1 MTSLGL
7 FALVIGL
14 ASLFALLNERL
25 LRLPLTIG
33 ILVFSLLAAA
43 LLLLAEAV
51 LPGSG
56 AAQAR
61 ALLAQIDLPHTLL
74 DGALAFLLFAGAQT
88 VDVRA
93 LWGRRYS
100 VLALAVLGTLL
111 AVLLF
116 AGGIWGVF
124 GLLGFSISFPWC
136 VVLGAILA
144 PTDPVSVVGMLR
156 RLGLPGPIQALFAGE
171 SLLNDGVGVVIFT
184 VALSVAIDGG
194 SAHASRLAEAF
205 VWEVGGGLL
214 VGLAGGGLALAA
226 LRAVRDHH
234 VELLISL
241 ALASGVYSGA
251 AAWGMSGPIAVVA
264 AGLMLGAPVA
274 QAALTPQGRVDLAGF
289 WSHVDEILN
298 ALLFVIIGLQLVALS
313 FALPVVAAA
322 CIALPLAVLVRG
334 ASVLLATLPLYV
346 LRRERLG
353 VLAVLTGGG
362 LRGGISLAL
371 ALSLPAGP
379 ERELLLCVS
388 YSVVVFTI
396 LVQGMTIQPLVR
408 KFYPV
413 GQTGAEKG

>member
-1 MTSLGL
+1 
-7 FALVIGL
+7 
-14 ASLFALLNERL
+14 
-25 LRLPLTIG
+25 
-33 ILVFSLLAAA
+33 
-43 LLLLAEAV
+43 
-51 LPGSG
+51 
-56 AAQAR
+56 
-61 ALLAQIDLPHTLL
+61 
-74 DGALAFLLFAGAQT
+74 
-88 VDVRA
+88 
-93 LWGRRYS
+93 
-100 VLALAVLGTLL
+100 
-111 AVLLF
+111 
-116 AGGIWGVF
+116 
-124 GLLGFSISFPWC
+124 
-136 VVLGAILA
+136 
-144 PTDPVSVVGMLR
+144 
-156 RLGLPGPIQALFAGE
+156 
-171 SLLNDGVGVVIFT
+171 
-184 VALSVAIDGG
+184 
-194 SAHASRLAEAF
+194 
-205 VWEVGGGLL
+205 
-214 VGLAGGGLALAA
+214 GGLALAA
-226 LRAVRDHH
+226 LQAVRDHH

-289 WSHVDEILN
+289 WSHVDEVLN

-334 ASVLLATLPLYV
+334 ASVLLATLPMYV